1 MRPVRPL
8 VCTLLTKLICSPFE
22 NSLNIWEK
30 KTGQKREKQKEQDLD
45 KEQDQKKIKDSGQHT
60 RGDSRSVAAFLLT
73 LPLTNGS
80 TSR

>member
-1 MRPVRPL
+1 MHAAHQ
-8 VCTLLTKLICSPFE
+8 TDLLT
-22 NSLNIWEK
+22 IWELPQHLGK

-45 KEQDQKKIKDSGQHT
+45 KEQDQKKKIKDSGQHT